1 MESGSTDPG
10 TTIPQLERLVR
21 CHPRVAEEEE
31 AVGRCHW
38 HPPNSPYRGAPRCSQ
53 RPHGSG
59 PPGTCKYR
67 RHIANSLADLAWE
80 HPHSACRTGEPHGI
94 RCEGV
99 SASRSAREEMSAL
112 RHDLV
117 HEILGEIM
125 EAIKAAMHDALSSF
139 APRLAEAK
147 ANVDALQR
155 ENEAQDREI
164 GTLKERISALEF
176 SMADHVENL

>member
-1 MESGSTDPG
+1 M
-10 TTIPQLERLVR
+10 
-21 CHPRVAEEEE
+21 
-31 AVGRCHW
+31 
-38 HPPNSPYRGAPRCSQ
+38 
-53 RPHGSG
+53 
-59 PPGTCKYR
+59 
-67 RHIANSLADLAWE
+67 
-80 HPHSACRTGEPHGI
+80 
-94 RCEGV
+94 